1 MGVCHNSSNLLVSL
15 TSFLQWRP
23 VMVGPGVFL
32 LRKDS
37 WGKAVSAAYF
47 TFSFSSFQKLKESK
61 GAKIVLKNVST
72 FKRNK
77 FYSTLFLVPLP
88 PEEMIVPQSLVFTLD
103 VDSGPAPS

>member
-1 MGVCHNSSNLLVSL
+1 MTFRDGRPWSLPSEEGQLGEDCKCGLLYL
-15 TSFLQWRP
+15 
-23 VMVGPGVFL
+23 
-32 LRKDS
+32 
-37 WGKAVSAAYF
+37 
-47 TFSFSSFQKLKESK
+47 SFSSFQKLKESK